1 MSTVDAPAPAVRLP
15 FETPNE
21 LFDHR
26 NPSQFYCA
34 AIEAVW
40 DAYGLS
46 NDDRSKISNL
56 IRAANTEA
64 WSRGY
69 RDGADVYMPR

>member
-1 MSTVDAPAPAVRLP
+1 MTTVDAPAPAVRLP

-26 NPSQFYCA
+26 NPSQFYCS
-34 AIEAVW
+34 AIETVW
-40 DAYGLS
+40 NVSGLS
-46 NDDRSKISNL
+46 YEDRRKISDL